1 MTNLPLQ
8 QPRSRH
14 RRRRTAIVGAAAA
27 TALGLAGSALFFSGE
42 NTTQDVLSRRSL
54 SVPPTGH
61 SSASPKGNI
70 KMKQAEQKLNALGV
84 AKEMDDADLLDEMN
98 IHHFWMFGRPRPSQ
112 QSLSMSP
119 ERSRNGRRATTADDL
134 PPAFHSNVSYGPYP
148 ENTLDIWIPTSS
160 AQATRSSSGWPVVM
174 YIHGGGWRAG
184 NKHTLLSRDVM
195 QPFLDAGIAFA
206 SIDYRLTGD
215 LTYTLQAPNQDA
227 TRALQYIKYHAAD
240 YDLDSS
246 RVALSGFSAGGATA
260 MWLMYHSD
268 LADPDSDDPI
278 ERVSTKVQAGAVFCG
293 QTSIDPRVIEPW
305 IGPSVSQ
312 HLMILNAVGE
322 TSYDAMM
329 KNYDAQHATV
339 FSEYSPINHVL
350 SAAKSDGGAPPLFMV
365 YEKWWE
371 LPCQEQGQCIHHGM
385 FGAKMKER
393 CDEAAVECHLVI
405 EETPQRSLFYDSP
418 AEFLVAKLGVHKKL
432 SGITAGV
439 AKY

>member
-1 MTNLPLQ
+1 
-8 QPRSRH
+8 
-14 RRRRTAIVGAAAA
+14 
-27 TALGLAGSALFFSGE
+27 
-42 NTTQDVLSRRSL
+42 
-54 SVPPTGH
+54 
-61 SSASPKGNI
+61 
-70 KMKQAEQKLNALGV
+70 
-84 AKEMDDADLLDEMN
+84 
-98 IHHFWMFGRPRPSQ
+98 
-112 QSLSMSP
+112 
-119 ERSRNGRRATTADDL
+119 
-134 PPAFHSNVSYGPYP
+134 
-148 ENTLDIWIPTSS
+148 
-160 AQATRSSSGWPVVM
+160 M
-174 YIHGGGWRAG
+174 YIHGGGWRTG
-184 NKHTLLSRDVM
+184 DKHTLLSRDVL

-206 SIDYRLTGD
+206 SIDYRLTRD
-215 LTYTLQAPNQDA
+215 LTYDLQAPNQDA
-227 TRALQYIKYHAAD
+227 VRALQYIKYHAD
-240 YDLDSS
+240 QYGLDNS
-246 RVALSGFSAGGATA
+246 RVALSGFSAGGTTA

-329 KNYDAQHATV
+329 KNYDAQHAAV

-350 SAAKSDGGAPPLFMV
+350 SASKSDGGAPPLFMV
-365 YEKWWE
+365 YEKWWR
-371 LPCQEQGQCIHHGM
+371 LPCHAQGECIHHGM

-405 EETPQRSLFYDSP
+405 QETPQRSLFYDSP

>member
-1 MTNLPLQ
+1 MPPMAL
-8 QPRSRH
+8 QPRSR
-14 RRRRTAIVGAAAA
+14 RRRRTAIVVAA
-27 TALGLAGSALFFSGE
+27 TATSLGLAGSALFFSGE
-42 NTTQDVLSRRSL
+42 NTTQDVRSRRSL
-54 SVPPTGH
+54 SVPTGH
-61 SSASPKGNI
+61 RSSKKAGASPSI
-70 KMKQAEQKLNALGV
+70 K
-84 AKEMDDADLLDEMN
+84 D
-98 IHHFWMFGRPRPSQ
+98 
-112 QSLSMSP
+112 MSP
-119 ERSRNGRRATTADDL
+119 EGRHNGIGIGSRRATTTVDDL

-160 AQATRSSSGWPVVM
+160 AQATASSSGWPVVM

-184 NKHTLLSRDVM
+184 DKHTLLSRDVI

-206 SIDYRLTGD
+206 SIDYRLTGN
-215 LTYTLQAPNQDA
+215 LTYDLQAPNQDA
-227 TRALQYIKYHAAD
+227 ARALQYIKYHAAA
-240 YDLDSS
+240 YGLDSS

-268 LADPDSDDPI
+268 LADPDSEDPI

-322 TSYDAMM
+322 TAYDAMM
-329 KNYDAQHATV
+329 KNYDAQHAAV
-339 FSEYSPINHVL
+339 FSEYSPINHVF

-365 YEKWWE
+365 YEKWWR
-371 LPCQEQGQCIHHGM
+371 LPCHAQGECIHHGM

-405 EETPQRSLFYDSP
+405 QETPQRSLFYDSP